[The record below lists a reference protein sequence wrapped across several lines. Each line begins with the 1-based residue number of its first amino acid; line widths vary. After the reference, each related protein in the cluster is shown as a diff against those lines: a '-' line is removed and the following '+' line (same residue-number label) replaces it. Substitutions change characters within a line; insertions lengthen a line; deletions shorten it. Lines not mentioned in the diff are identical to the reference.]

1 MLLSRLGVYLN
12 SFFGGFLALNHDLTN
27 VSPNT
32 RAANNVGM
40 VSVIG
45 SVCGLVALPMLD
57 GGSMLTAMSL
67 STLIA
72 IAVYGYRKDRL
83 PITIIATFGVVAIS
97 MLHIQL
103 LWATAI
109 QTGWWGIAGL
119 GALAIVSSSLLDRAG
134 TVVVKK
140 AEDS

>member
-1 MLLSRLGVYLN
+1 
-12 SFFGGFLALNHDLTN
+12 
-27 VSPNT
+27 
-32 RAANNVGM
+32 
-40 VSVIG
+40 
-45 SVCGLVALPMLD
+45 MLD